1 MRRPQEWWPLADGD
15 PVPGDPGQL
24 AALGKHMADAAAQI
38 EHLATML
45 PKICTSEVWDSDAG
59 QEFRQKTAGTAA
71 GIGRTHHRFIT
82 VAVALGRITYGGPG
96 YAAQLQ
102 AHQDAADAA
111 VNAVNG
117 TAASAGS
124 EAERRNAW
132 NLLLDATG
140 GADPAYPPA
149 GHGAKPP
156 PAGPMPLPAPGRIPA
171 YLSAFA
177 GDNADVARLKNKYNA
192 AIDQLHASAASISQA
207 VAGRSADAQAAAK
220 MIRTAI
226 GGDGLNNPSGFLHWV
241 EHSADDVGHLIASH
255 WAGFVAGLANVAGV
269 IASVCGIIALV
280 LAFIPGL
287 QEFAALFET
296 VALLAQAVAFA
307 CHAVLLAT
315 GHGSWLDLSID
326 AVGLVTFG
334 IGKGLIGG
342 AEATAEISEAAASS
356 YRAVAGDDS
365 SVAAIIEAGDTAAKT
380 AKDVDGVSII
390 AKMMEQVK
398 DVVSVR
404 PVFSGAMKAWQ
415 GGKLDAALG
424 EDAAGTL
431 AGGFKSAMGMGSP
444 EIGAALNSAMK
455 AGEDMPYAQGTA
467 WALSSRIESYG
478 QLFRIAQGTGVGTDL
493 TSKLNQVLNLG
504 GLPLPGYDNLKS
516 ALGPGGG

>member
-1 MRRPQEWWPLADGD
+1 MSRPREWWPLADGD

-24 AALGKHMADAAAQI
+24 AALGKHMADAAAEI
-38 EHLATML
+38 ERMATVL
-45 PKICTSEVWDSDAG
+45 PQICTSQVWDSDAG
-59 QEFRQKTAGTAA
+59 QEFRRKAAGTAA

-82 VAVALGRITYGGPG
+82 VAMALGRHTQDSTG

-111 VNAVNG
+111 INAVNG

-140 GADPAYPPA
+140 SADPDYPPA

-156 PAGPMPLPAPGRIPA
+156 SAGPMPLPAPGRIPA
-171 YLSAFA
+171 YLPAFA
-177 GDNADVARLKNKYNA
+177 GDNAEVARLKDKYNA
-192 AIDQLHASAASISQA
+192 AIGQLHASAQSISAA
-207 VAGRSADAQAAAK
+207 VTGRSADAQAAAK
-220 MIRTAI
+220 MIRTVI

-241 EHSADDVGHLIASH
+241 EHAADDAGHVIDSR
-255 WAGFVAGLANVAGV
+255 WAGFVADLANIAGV
-269 IASVCGIIALV
+269 IASVCGVIALV

-287 QEFAALFET
+287 QEFAAVFET

-307 CHAVLLAT
+307 CHAVLLAA

-356 YRAVAGDDS
+356 YRAVAGEDA
-365 SVAAIIEAGDTAAKT
+365 SVADIIEAGDTAART
-380 AKDVDGVSII
+380 VDEAAETRFV
-390 AKMMEQVK
+390 AKMLEQTK
-398 DVVSVR
+398 EVVAVR
-404 PVFSGAMKAWQ
+404 PVFSAAMKAWQ
-415 GGKLDAALG
+415 GGKLG

-431 AGGFKSAMGMGSP
+431 ARGFRSALGMGSP
-444 EIGAALNSAMK
+444 EIGAALNSAVA
-455 AGEDMPYAQGTA
+455 AGDDMPYAQGTA
-467 WALSSRIESYG
+467 WAMSSRIESYG
-478 QLFRIAQGTGVGTDL
+478 QLFRITQGTGVGTDL
-493 TSKLNQVLNLG
+493 TSKLDQVLNHG

>member
-1 MRRPQEWWPLADGD
+1 MADGD

-24 AALGKHMADAAAQI
+24 ATLGKHMADAAAQI
-38 EHLATML
+38 EHLAAVL
-45 PKICTSEVWDSDAG
+45 PKICTSQVWDSDAG
-59 QEFRQKTAGTAA
+59 HEFRQKAAGTAA

-82 VAVALGRITYGGPG
+82 VATALGRSDYGGTG
-96 YAAQLQ
+96 YAARLQ

-124 EAERRNAW
+124 EAERRSAW
-132 NLLLDATG
+132 SLLLEATG
-140 GADPAYPPA
+140 GADPAQPPA
-149 GHGAKPP
+149 AHGTNPP

-171 YLSAFA
+171 SLPAFA
-177 GDNADVARLKNKYNA
+177 GDDAEVARLKSKYNA
-192 AIDQLHASAASISQA
+192 AIGQLHASAQAISAA
-207 VAGRSADAQAAAK
+207 VAGREADAQTAAK

-226 GGDGLNNPSGFLHWV
+226 GGDGLNNPSGFLHWA
-241 EHSADDVGHLIASH
+241 EHTTDDVGHAVVAH

-287 QEFAALFET
+287 QEFAAAFET
-296 VALLAQAVAFA
+296 VALLAQAVAFV

-356 YRAVAGDDS
+356 YRAVAGEDA
-365 SVAAIIEAGDTAAKT
+365 SVADIIEAGDTAAKT

-390 AKMMEQVK
+390 SKMTEQMK
-398 DVVSVR
+398 EAVSVR
-404 PVFSGAMKAWQ
+404 PMFSAAMKAWQ
-415 GGKLDAALG
+415 GGKLGAALG
-424 EDAAGTL
+424 EDTAGTL
-431 AGGFKSAMGMGSP
+431 TRGFKSAMGMGSP
-444 EIGAALNSAMK
+444 EIGEALNSAAQ
-455 AGEDMPYAQGTA
+455 AGEDMPFAQGTA

-478 QLFRIAQGTGVGTDL
+478 QLFRVAQGTGVGTDL
-493 TSKLNQVLNLG
+493 TSKLDQVLNLG

-516 ALGPGGG
+516 ALGPAGA

>member
-1 MRRPQEWWPLADGD
+1 MSGPREWWPLADGD

-38 EHLATML
+38 EHLAAVL
-45 PKICTSEVWDSDAG
+45 PQTCASEVWDSDAG
-59 QEFRQKTAGTAA
+59 QEFRRKAAGTAA

-82 VAVALGRITYGGPG
+82 IAAALGRHPAGGTG

-111 VNAVNG
+111 AGAVNG
-117 TAASAGS
+117 TAVSAGS
-124 EAERRNAW
+124 EAERRSTW
-132 NLLLDATG
+132 NLLLDATA
-140 GADPAYPPA
+140 GADPAQPPA
-149 GHGAKPP
+149 AHGAKPP
-156 PAGPMPLPAPGRIPA
+156 PAGPMPLAAPGRIPA
-171 YLSAFA
+171 YLPAFA
-177 GDNADVARLKNKYNA
+177 ADNADVARLKDKYNA
-192 AIDQLHASAASISQA
+192 TIGQLHASAQAINSA
-207 VAGRSADAQAAAK
+207 VAGRSADAQAAAQL
-220 MIRTAI
+220 IRTAT
-226 GGDGLNNPSGFLHWV
+226 GGDGLNNPSGFLHWA
-241 EHSADDVGHLIASH
+241 EHAADDVGHAITSH

-269 IASVCGIIALV
+269 IASACGIIALV

-287 QEFAALFET
+287 QAFAAAFET

-315 GHGSWLDLSID
+315 GHGSWLDIGID

-342 AEATAEISEAAASS
+342 AEATAGISEAAASA
-356 YRAVAGDDS
+356 YRAVAADGSVDS
-365 SVAAIIEAGDTAAKT
+365 VIAAGDAAAGSLQAAKDWSLLAT
-380 AKDVDGVSII
+380 
-390 AKMMEQVK
+390 MTEQVK

-404 PVFSGAMKAWQ
+404 PVFSAAAKAWQ
-415 GGKLDAALG
+415 NGKLGAALG
-424 EDAAGTL
+424 GDAAGTV
-431 AGGFKSAMGMGSP
+431 ARGFRSAVGMGSP
-444 EIGAALNSAMK
+444 EIGAALNQTMQ
-455 AGEDMPYAQGTA
+455 AGQDMPFARGTA

-478 QLFRIAQGTGVGTDL
+478 QLFRVAQGTGVGTDL
-493 TSKLNQVLNLG
+493 TSKLDQVLNLG